1 MSTQVEPGPA
11 PGADEPPVVLRWRRY
26 GHDRLYVKGADGSDL
41 GFWDLK
47 TDVGHPA
54 QPAAAVAVSEAVAR
68 WKAQQALAQDEVA
81 ATPAPPAVTGDPVQV
96 DPPLAP
102 GAPALAAEVLPE
114 PWIDLSTN
122 VPGEGV
128 RDMAHAAHQAA
139 PVRNTLARVLGVKT
153 TERAWRIG
161 ADGEEKVAARLGKLA
176 RKDPRWRFLHSI
188 PVGHR
193 GSDIDHLAI
202 GPGGVFTINTKHHP
216 GAKLWVGGS
225 TFLVDGH
232 RQPYVRNARFEAARA
247 ADLLSD
253 AVGRAVPV
261 DGLIVPV
268 NAAELV
274 VKSQPTGVH
283 VVPRMQIASWLARLG
298 NVLDEDQVAAIH
310 DQARRSTTW
319 RR

>member
-11 PGADEPPVVLRWRRY
+11 PGADEPPTVLRWRRY
-26 GHDRLYVKGADGSDL
+26 GHDRLYVKTADGSDL

-47 TDVGHPA
+47 TDVAHPA
-54 QPAAAVAVSEAVAR
+54 QPAAADAVSGAVAR
-68 WKAQQALAQDEVA
+68 WKAEQVAPAPEVA
-81 ATPAPPAVTGDPVQV
+81 PTAVPGAAERVGAVLGQTPEPD
-96 DPPLAP
+96 
-102 GAPALAAEVLPE
+102 APALPAEVLAQ

-122 VPGEGV
+122 VPGEAV
-128 RDMAHAAHQAA
+128 RDMAHAAHHAA
-139 PVRNTLARVLGVKT
+139 PVRNTLARVLGVKNS
-153 TERAWRIG
+153 ERAWRIG
-161 ADGEEKVAARLGKLA
+161 ADGEEKVAARLARVA

-247 ADLLSD
+247 AELLSD
-253 AVGRAVPV
+253 AVGRVVPV

-283 VVPRMQIASWLARLG
+283 VVPRMQIASWLTRLG
-298 NVLDEDQVAAIH
+298 DVLDDDQVAAIH

-319 RR
+319 RP